1 MKSVV
6 TFGEIMLRL
15 STPGY
20 QRFIQAQQFDI
31 NFGGGEANVA
41 VSLAQFGVPSVYVT
55 RLPSNDLGDA
65 ALNSLRKF
73 GVDTGSIIRGGDRIG
88 IYFLETGASQ
98 RSSKIIYDRKSS
110 SIVDLHPGIVP
121 WEVIFANAGIFHVTG
136 ITPALSTAAAAT
148 TLESVMAAR
157 AAGVTVTFD
166 LNYRS
171 TLWTAEEAGAVLTPV
186 LKHVDILVA
195 NEEHIRMLFGIVPDS
210 PEGADEEE
218 IVRSVALQIRERFPS
233 IKQVTM
239 TYRQGSTATDNL
251 FYAFAW
257 DGTNVVRSRKY
268 NIRII
273 DRVGGGDS
281 FTAGFIYGLHS
292 GMPLQESLEFAVG
305 AACLKHTIPGDFN
318 YCSVKE
324 VEALIRGND
333 GGRVRR

>member
-20 QRFIQAQQFDI
+20 QRFIQAQQFEI

-55 RLPSNDLGDA
+55 RLPHNDLGDA

-73 GVDTGSIIRGGDRIG
+73 GVDTSSIIRGGDRIG

-121 WEVIFANAGIFHVTG
+121 WNEIFANAAIFHVTG
-136 ITPALSTAAAAT
+136 ITPALSAAAAET

-157 AAGVTVTFD
+157 KAGVTVTFD

-171 TLWTAEEAGAVLTPV
+171 TLWSAEQAGNVLAPI
-186 LKHVDILVA
+186 LEHVDVLIA
-195 NEEHIRMLFGIVPDS
+195 NEEHVRLLFGIHPDDAGS
-210 PEGADEEE
+210 LDEEE
-218 IVRSVALQIRERFPS
+218 VVRSVSVQIRERFPS
-233 IKQVTM
+233 IKNVTM

-292 GMPLQESLEFAVG
+292 GKPLQESLEFAVG

-318 YCSVKE
+318 YCSTEE
-324 VEALIRGND
+324 VEALIRGGG
-333 GGRVRR
+333 GGRVQR